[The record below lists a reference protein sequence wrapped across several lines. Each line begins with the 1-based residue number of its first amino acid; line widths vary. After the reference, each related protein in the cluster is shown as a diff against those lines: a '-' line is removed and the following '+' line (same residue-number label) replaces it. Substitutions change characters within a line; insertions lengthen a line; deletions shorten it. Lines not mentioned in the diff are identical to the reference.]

1 MSKGNQA
8 IDLSSL
14 YQSLVISHLASQ
26 RMGQGCSV
34 NVTWELDRKPDYY
47 QVPLHTCWPSIC
59 VLTRSPGMSVHIKFE
74 KSWTVAGNQIPY
86 REINR
91 LVVCHHKCEKWWLT
105 EQIPGVKPWR
115 WFVGRTNGTDMENE
129 MFDLVAFVEL
139 SVYLLNLQC

>member
-14 YQSLVISHLASQ
+14 YRNVVISQLASQ
-26 RMGQGCSV
+26 RMGQGCMVSA
-34 NVTWELDRKPDYY
+34 TWKLDRKPDCY
-47 QVPLHTCWPSIC
+47 QVPPHTCWPRIW
-59 VLTRSPGMSVHIKFE
+59 VLTRSPGLPVHIKFE
-74 KSWTVAGNQIPY
+74 KYWAVAGKQIPY

-91 LVVCHHKCEKWWLT
+91 LVVCHHKCEKWWLA
-105 EQIPGVKPWR
+105 EQKPGVKPWG
-115 WFVGRTNGTDMENE
+115 WFVGRTNSTDMENE